1 MKKEFYAQAINEA
14 ENKYSQADVDAIL
27 DEAQTEMFALL
38 RGKSSISEKLEGAK
52 AFNEQIEELYEE
64 YNETLDDLT
73 AFDEDMELTQD
84 EAFDLWHIYEAVK
97 WADTD
102 EIRAVLEMMRDII
115 NGLEKVERT
124 AFWWGE
130 EV

>member
-1 MKKEFYAQAINEA
+1 MKKELYAQAINEA
-14 ENKYSQADVDAIL
+14 ENKYSRADVDAIL
-27 DEAQTEMFALL
+27 DEAQAEMFALL
-38 RGKSSISEKLEGAK
+38 RGKSSISEKLEGSQVFYGQVDK
-52 AFNEQIEELYEE
+52 LYED
-64 YNETLDDLT
+64 YNETLDNLT
-73 AFDEDMELTQD
+73 AFDEDMELTQE

>member
-1 MKKEFYAQAINEA
+1 MTTKFYERAIKEA
-14 ENKYSQADVDAIL
+14 ENKYSKADVDAIL
-27 DEAQTEMFALL
+27 NEAQAELFALL
-38 RGKSSISEKLEGAK
+38 RGKSSITEKLEGAK
-52 AFNEQIEELYEE
+52 AFNEQIDELYEE

-84 EAFDLWHIYEAVK
+84 EAFDLWSIYEAVD

-102 EIRAVLEMMRDII
+102 ELRATLEMMRDII

>member
-1 MKKEFYAQAINEA
+1 MTTKFYEQAIKEA
-14 ENKYSQADVDAIL
+14 ENKYSKADVDAIL
-27 DEAQTEMFALL
+27 NEAQAKLFALL

-84 EAFDLWHIYEAVK
+84 EAFDLWSIYEAVD

-102 EIRAVLEMMRDII
+102 ELRATLEMMRDII

>member
-1 MKKEFYAQAINEA
+1 MTTKFYEQAIKEA
-14 ENKYSQADVDAIL
+14 ENKYSKADVDAIL
-27 DEAQTEMFALL
+27 NEAQAELFALL

-52 AFNEQIEELYEE
+52 AFNEQIDELYEE

-84 EAFDLWHIYEAVK
+84 EAFDLWSIYEAVE

-102 EIRAVLEMMRDII
+102 ELRAVLEMMRDII

>member
-1 MKKEFYAQAINEA
+1 MTTKFYEQAIKEA
-14 ENKYSQADVDAIL
+14 ENKYSKADVDAIL
-27 DEAQTEMFALL
+27 NEAQAKLFALL
-38 RGKSSISEKLEGAK
+38 KGKSSIGEKLEGAK
-52 AFNEQIEELYEE
+52 AFNEQIDELYEE
-64 YNETLDDLT
+64 YNETLDNLT

-84 EAFDLWHIYEAVK
+84 EAFDLWSIYEAVD

-102 EIRAVLEMMRDII
+102 ELRATLEMMRDII